1 MPAAR
6 ADFGLSLFFILD
18 VLDTLLP
25 GSGLYYDTDKV
36 LFQNA
41 VLNVFFGTI
50 LTKGPYYHWITNP
63 MAKWTKR
70 GIMVICLTE
79 PSIFFIYYYFFI
91 FWRIAF
97 YYDSHY
103 LQHWYIY
110 LNTQLTKIT
119 QLTTTG

>member
-50 LTKGPYYHWITNP
+50 LTKGPYYH
-63 MAKWTKR
+63 
-70 GIMVICLTE
+70 
-79 PSIFFIYYYFFI
+79 
-91 FWRIAF
+91 
-97 YYDSHY
+97 
-103 LQHWYIY
+103 
-110 LNTQLTKIT
+110 
-119 QLTTTG
+119 